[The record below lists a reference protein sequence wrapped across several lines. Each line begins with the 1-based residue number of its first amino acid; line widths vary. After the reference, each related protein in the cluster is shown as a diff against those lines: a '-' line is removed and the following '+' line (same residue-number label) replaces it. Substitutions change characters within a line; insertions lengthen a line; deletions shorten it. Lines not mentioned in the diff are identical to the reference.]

1 MSGPNMRN
9 FLSKFLRAVLVSLL
23 LILFPG
29 IIWSTSDGV
38 LTFGVSYAFAES
50 GSGSS
55 GSGGGGSNSG
65 SGSSNSGS
73 GSSNSGSG
81 SSNSGS
87 GHDDDD
93 DDDDDRDGDDKDD
106 KDRRRSAERL
116 GPLANMH
123 LRYKNGWDEKI
134 LNGRYSL
141 VDPHGHKVAD
151 RPARTKDLNRM
162 RAAVGQ

>member
-1 MSGPNMRN
+1 MSGSNMRN
-9 FLSKFLRAVLVSLL
+9 FLSKFLRSVLVSLL
-23 LILFPG
+23 LVLFPG

-55 GSGGGGSNSG
+55 GSGSSNSGSGNSG

-73 GSSNSGSG
+73 GSSNSG
-81 SSNSGS
+81 
-87 GHDDDD
+87 HDE

-116 GPLANMH
+116 GPSANMH

-141 VDPHGHKVAD
+141 VDPQGHKVAD

-162 RAAVGQ
+162 RAAVGH

>member
-65 SGSSNSGS
+65 SGNSGS
-73 GSSNSGSG
+73 GSNSGSD
-81 SSNSGS
+81 
-87 GHDDDD
+87 HDD

-116 GPLANMH
+116 GPSANMH